1 MVQVDVFWA
10 YAVGAGC
17 GAAAA
22 SSAARESAGRLLDDR
37 RLTATVLFLGCVFVP
52 SGVWLLWRFTS
63 WETMHAAAGPADL
76 PAWLV
81 AAFALTN
88 VTQGVLGYAVTRA
101 LWRRGHRYLAWLQMP
116 FGYAAMFFVLA
127 YGWDGTGYRRF
138 FSPDGADWRGRLDV
152 PGFLGSDV
160 ALTLYG
166 MAAVLVPL
174 LLWMQAAWW
183 GPRPWRTV
191 ALVLLT
197 IFGLALGSA
206 VAAAALLTNLG
217 SAAGAVATAVLLA
230 AVLHPRGPAGLLARR
245 FPEVLT
251 R

>member
-10 YAVGAGC
+10 YAMGAGC

-22 SSAARESAGRLLDDR
+22 REPARRLLDDR

-76 PAWLV
+76 PGWLV
-81 AAFALTN
+81 AGFALTN
-88 VTQGVLGYAVTRA
+88 VTQGILGYAVTRA

-138 FSPDGADWRGRLDV
+138 LSPDGADWHGRLDL

-174 LLWMQAAWW
+174 LLWVLAAWGGARP
-183 GPRPWRTV
+183 GPAG
-191 ALVLLT
+191 ALGLPPS
-197 IFGLALGSA
+197 FGLAPGSA
-206 VAAAALLTNLG
+206 VAA
-217 SAAGAVATAVLLA
+217 
-230 AVLHPRGPAGLLARR
+230 
-245 FPEVLT
+245 
-251 R
+251 

>member
-22 SSAARESAGRLLDDR
+22 REPARDLLDDR

-88 VTQGVLGYAVTRA
+88 VTQGILGYAVTRA
-101 LWRRGHRYLAWLQMP
+101 LWRRGHPYLAWLQMP
-116 FGYAAMFFVLA
+116 IGYFAMFFVLA

-138 FSPDGADWRGRLDV
+138 LSPDGVEWRAGRLDV
-152 PGFLGSDV
+152 GGFLASDV

-166 MAAVLVPL
+166 MAAVLVPV

-183 GPRPWRTV
+183 GGRPWRTV
-191 ALVLLT
+191 ALVLVT
-197 IFGLALGSA
+197 IFGLALGAA
-206 VAAAALLTNLG
+206 VTAATLLTVLGMGIGAAAT
-217 SAAGAVATAVLLA
+217 VVLLA
-230 AVLHPRGPAGLLARR
+230 AALHPRGPAGALARR
-245 FPEVLT
+245 FPGVLT
-251 R
+251 